1 MNFAFNIVG
10 SLQFAIGKNAR
21 GKLHNLIT
29 TSFFQNSLTMLQVI
43 SIIDNNKM
51 IFFCPLQIANC
62 QLILHSFTFKNKS
75 LFLKLMNNDNIKKSG
90 NFKKWLIVA
99 LGISFISFS
108 FYAYQIYFTPN
119 FNLNKEK
126 DPAKPSVYLLIPT
139 GGNFQNV
146 LDTLEKHHWV
156 EDELSFL
163 FLSKLM
169 KYRDHVKPGRYE
181 LKPDA
186 SNLEVIKM
194 LKRGQQTPVK
204 VTFNNL
210 RLKRDLAE
218 RLGSI
223 LEPGP
228 SEIYKL
234 MNDEGFV
241 KKFGFDT
248 INIACMFLPNTYE
261 MYWNISAK
269 DLFEKMNK
277 EYKKFWNA
285 ERVAK
290 ANEIGLTPIQVS
302 ILASIVEAE
311 TNKTAERPIVAGI
324 YINRLK
330 VDMPLQ
336 ADPTLVYICGDFNLK
351 RILDVH
357 KENNSPYN
365 TYKFKGL
372 PPGPIRIPDI
382 KTLDAVLN
390 YEKTKYLYFC
400 ASSTKL
406 GYHAFSET
414 YKEQINN
421 AKLYQKYLNENNIR

>member
-1 MNFAFNIVG
+1 MDN
-10 SLQFAIGKNAR
+10 
-21 GKLHNLIT
+21 T
-29 TSFFQNSLTMLQVI
+29 TV
-43 SIIDNNKM
+43 
-51 IFFCPLQIANC
+51 
-62 QLILHSFTFKNKS
+62 
-75 LFLKLMNNDNIKKSG
+75 KKSG
-90 NFKKWLIVA
+90 DFKKWLIVG
-99 LGISFISFS
+99 LGIGFISFS
-108 FYAYQIYFTPN
+108 YYAYQIYFTAN

-126 DPAKPSVYLLIPT
+126 DPKKSSVYLLIPS
-139 GGNFQNV
+139 GGNFKNV
-146 LDTLEKHHWV
+146 LDTLEKHKWV

-186 SNLEVIKM
+186 ANLEVIKM
-194 LKRGQQTPVK
+194 LKRGQQMPVK

-210 RLKRDLAE
+210 RSKRDLAE
-218 RLGSI
+218 RFGSI
-223 LEPGP
+223 LEPRP
-228 SEIYKL
+228 AEIYKL
-234 MNDEGFV
+234 MNDTGFV

-248 INIACMFLPNTYE
+248 SNIVSMFLPNTYE
-261 MYWNISAK
+261 VYWNISAK
-269 DLFEKMNK
+269 ELFEKMNK
-277 EYKKFWNA
+277 EYKKFWNP
-285 ERVAK
+285 ERLAK
-290 ANEIGLTPIQVS
+290 AKEIGLTPIQIS

-311 TNKTAERPIVAGI
+311 TNKAAERPIVAGV

-351 RILDVH
+351 RIMDVH
-357 KENNSPYN
+357 KQNNSPYN
-365 TYKFKGL
+365 TYKYKGL

-400 ASSTKL
+400 ASSSKL
-406 GYHAFSET
+406 GYHAFAET
-414 YKEQINN
+414 YREQINN

>member
-1 MNFAFNIVG
+1 
-10 SLQFAIGKNAR
+10 
-21 GKLHNLIT
+21 
-29 TSFFQNSLTMLQVI
+29 
-43 SIIDNNKM
+43 
-51 IFFCPLQIANC
+51 
-62 QLILHSFTFKNKS
+62 
-75 LFLKLMNNDNIKKSG
+75 MNNTNIKKPG
-90 NFKKWLIVA
+90 DFKKWLIVA

-108 FYAYQIYFTPN
+108 YYAYQIYFTAN

-126 DPAKPSVYLLIPT
+126 DPKKSSVYLLIPT
-139 GGNFQNV
+139 GGSFKNV
-146 LDTLEKHHWV
+146 QDTLEKHKWL

-186 SNLEVIKM
+186 ANLEVIKM

-218 RLGSI
+218 RFGSI
-223 LEPGP
+223 LEPRP
-228 SEIYKL
+228 AEIYRL
-234 MNDEGFV
+234 LNDMEFV
-241 KKFGFDT
+241 QQFGFDT
-248 INIACMFLPNTYE
+248 TNIVCMFLPNTYE

-269 DLFEKMNK
+269 ELFQKMNK

-285 ERVAK
+285 ERTAK
-290 ANEIGLTPIQVS
+290 ANAIGLTPIQVS

-311 TNKTAERPIVAGI
+311 TNKSAERPIVAGV

-336 ADPTLVYICGDFNLK
+336 ADPTLVFICGDFNLK
-351 RILDVH
+351 RIMDVH

-365 TYKFKGL
+365 TYRFKGL

-406 GYHAFSET
+406 GYHAFGET

-421 AKLYQKYLNENNIR
+421 AKLYQKYLNDNNIR

>member
-1 MNFAFNIVG
+1 M
-10 SLQFAIGKNAR
+10 S
-21 GKLHNLIT
+21 
-29 TSFFQNSLTMLQVI
+29 NS
-43 SIIDNNKM
+43 
-51 IFFCPLQIANC
+51 
-62 QLILHSFTFKNKS
+62 
-75 LFLKLMNNDNIKKSG
+75 NIKKSG
-90 NFKKWLIVA
+90 DFKKWLIVG

-108 FYAYQIYFTPN
+108 FYAYQIYFTAN

-126 DPAKPSVYLLIPT
+126 DSKKPSVYLLIPT

-146 LDTLEKHHWV
+146 LDTLEKHKWV

-169 KYRDHVKPGRYE
+169 NYRDHVKPGRYE

-186 SNLEVIKM
+186 ANLEVIKM

-218 RLGSI
+218 RFGSI
-223 LEPGP
+223 LEPRP
-228 SEIYKL
+228 VEIYKL
-234 MNDEGFV
+234 LNDTGFV
-241 KKFGFDT
+241 RKFGFDT
-248 INIACMFLPNTYE
+248 TNIVCMFLPNTYE

-269 DLFEKMNK
+269 ELFEKMNK

-285 ERVAK
+285 ERMAK
-290 ANEIGLTPIQVS
+290 ANTIGLTPVQVS
-302 ILASIVEAE
+302 VLASIVEAE
-311 TNKTAERPIVAGI
+311 TNKPSERPIVAGV

-336 ADPTLVYICGDFNLK
+336 ADPTLVFICGDFNLK
-351 RILDVH
+351 RVLDIH

-400 ASSTKL
+400 ASSTNL
-406 GYHAFSET
+406 GYHAFGET